1 MSKTIELNPPKA
13 GTKLEQLVK
22 ALSKNGVTLG
32 ALSTSL
38 AWQEHTVRAAMTRL
52 RQRGYD
58 IERLSGER
66 GRPAKY
72 RIKVPA

>member
-1 MSKTIELNPPKA
+1 MSKTIEFKPPKS
-13 GTKLEQLVK
+13 GTKLERLVK
-22 ALSKNGVTLG
+22 ALSKSGVTLKT
-32 ALSTSL
+32 LSKSL

-52 RQRGYD
+52 RRRGYD